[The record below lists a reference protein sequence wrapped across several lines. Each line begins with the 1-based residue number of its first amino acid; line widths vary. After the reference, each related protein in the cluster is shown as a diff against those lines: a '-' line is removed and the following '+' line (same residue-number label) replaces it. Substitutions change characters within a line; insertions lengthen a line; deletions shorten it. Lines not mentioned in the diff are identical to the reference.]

1 MAEAAS
7 EWDGRVLVRPNVV
20 YDSVWDAN
28 ILHGCVCDPGWIGH
42 DCSQL
47 ECPRGDDPFT
57 AVRSPV
63 FPVVL
68 AFQSQRASRT
78 FAEKQSRHG
87 SKGSHMYVRT
97 SFTPKASPV

>member
-7 EWDGRVLVRPNVV
+7 EWDGRLLVRPNIV

-57 AVRSPV
+57 TVGGSPV
-63 FPVVL
+63 FGRFDLLHKVDL
-68 AFQSQRASRT
+68 HSSLHFGLR
-78 FAEKQSRHG
+78 
-87 SKGSHMYVRT
+87 
-97 SFTPKASPV
+97 